1 MEKLFDAYEK
11 KNIAE
16 FKKNLENIKN
26 PHEFNYIRK
35 KNRNILELICEYGT
49 LSDNIYLELILQHGA
64 DPNHKN
70 MAGHHILSNCFN
82 RRFNNIRM
90 FELLLEYGANINYTK
105 DAGYALHSICIN
117 GFDSNYLEAVK
128 LAMKFGAYNCFLF
141 KHYSLG
147 SMKTIDVCKMLISPY
162 CSTNGF
168 GNSENPYI
176 TQCIITLLEQYSPII
191 MSYQGI
197 RKNKLAEVE
206 RLRLAEVERL
216 RSVEVERLRLVEVE
230 RLRLADIERLRL
242 AEVERLRLVNVERL
256 RLVNVERLRL
266 ADIERLRLADIERLR
281 LADIERLRLVDVERL
296 RLAEV
301 ERLRLAEVER
311 LRLADIEKLR
321 LVDVEKFKSP
331 EIEQSELKKNEEESF
346 ALLSL
351 AIKNLEFLCQN
362 ENVPDDLKSTVN
374 NMTSQLL
381 IKVGQKMPKH
391 ILDTLEIPDEYKH
404 IIDSKDNFIAFWEKN
419 EILNE

>member
-191 MSYQGI
+191 TSYQGI

-216 RSVEVERLRLVEVE
+216 RSVEVERLRLVE
-230 RLRLADIERLRL
+230 
-242 AEVERLRLVNVERL
+242 
-256 RLVNVERLRL
+256 VERLRL